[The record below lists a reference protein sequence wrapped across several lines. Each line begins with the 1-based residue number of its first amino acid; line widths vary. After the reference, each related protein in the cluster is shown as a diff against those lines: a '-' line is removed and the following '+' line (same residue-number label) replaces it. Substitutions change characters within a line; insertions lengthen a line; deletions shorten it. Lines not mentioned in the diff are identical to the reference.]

1 MQANVKQKEDVD
13 QGIDLKELDNNK
25 EEKRLKLVLEIEET
39 KFRYK
44 TARRPVAWY
53 VALLFFTLL
62 LLSLAIAVEGIF
74 YTNPFISAWA
84 VFLKFVFA
92 ILFIG
97 LTAYFFLNVYSS
109 GDFYGF
115 KAIDRIKNLISL
127 KEDIEGLQV
136 TLRILD
142 ELIIARRPHE
152 EKYQEE
158 LASTIAKYK
167 GRANRN
173 RSLYYFIQMIII
185 FCSLLVTGLTSGLN
199 NLIKVFGNPWVTPAI
214 SFSVS
219 FLTAM
224 VTLFRFREKGHNQ
237 QQTADAVEFEIS
249 CYKKGIFGYKNLSDT
264 EAFTRFAE
272 EVEKLRNE
280 QRKRQQQLEQS
291 SETKQTTER
300 EPHRLT

>member
-1 MQANVKQKEDVD
+1 MQANVEQNEDVE
-13 QGIDLKELDNNK
+13 QEVDLKELDNNK
-25 EEKRLKLVLEIEET
+25 EEKRLTLVLEIEEK
-39 KFRYK
+39 KFHHK
-44 TARRPVAWY
+44 IARRPVAWY
-53 VALLFFTLL
+53 VALLLFTLL
-62 LLSLAIAVEGIF
+62 LLCLAIAAEDIF
-74 YTNPFISAWA
+74 NTNSYFSQLAG
-84 VFLKFVFA
+84 FLIFTFA

-97 LTAYFFLNVYSS
+97 QIIYFFLDYYSA
-109 GDFYGF
+109 GDPHGF
-115 KAIDRIKNLISL
+115 RAIHRIKNLISL
-127 KEDIEGLQV
+127 KEDIEEVQLH
-136 TLRILD
+136 LRILD
-142 ELIIARRPHE
+142 EFITARRPLQ

-158 LASTIAKYK
+158 LTLTVAEYK
-167 GRANRN
+167 RRANRN
-173 RSLYYFIQMIII
+173 RRMYFFLQILII

-199 NLIKVFGNPWVTPAI
+199 KFFGNPWVTPAI

-237 QQTADAVEFEIS
+237 QQTADAVEFESS

-291 SETKQTTER
+291 SETKQTIE
-300 EPHRLT
+300 